1 MFEMKNCFAN
11 PFFFFYEEEIF
22 QSGIQ
27 TQMFSKTSKDDFDR
41 MKLPRNFKNLR

>member
-11 PFFFFYEEEIF
+11 PYFFYEEEIF

-27 TQMFSKTSKDDFDR
+27 TQMFSKTSKDDFNR
-41 MKLPRNFKNLR
+41 IKSPRNFKNLR